1 MKDRP
6 DSGQN
11 ANNVWYETADRV
23 HKLGMNF
30 RAKMPFASEEMS
42 FLLRVYL
49 SPTSHLQ
56 DMVLTG
62 GLSPAAR
69 RAMPGVAEILRAFNA
84 PAALVQSDSRQLDVN
99 KFAAYFKLA
108 AKLTAR
114 EVLEEYHRVLNEHYE
129 GTMANL
135 PRELW
140 YDALTTVIKGPK
152 MMPLLI
158 KTAYH
163 GDKDGNVEWEETLGH
178 GGLTDFLL
186 PDWWDEAVQ

>member
-30 RAKMPFASEEMS
+30 RAKMSFAAEGMPL
-42 FLLRVYL
+42 LLRVYL
-49 SPTSHLQ
+49 SPTNHLR
-56 DMVLTG
+56 DMILPG
-62 GLSPAAR
+62 GMSTEAR
-69 RAMPGVAEILRAFNA
+69 RAMPGIAEILRAFNA

-114 EVLEEYHRVLNEHYE
+114 EVLEEYQRVLNEHYE

-140 YDALTTVIKGPK
+140 YDALATVIKGPK

-158 KTAYH
+158 RTPYH
-163 GDKDGNVEWEETLGH
+163 GDANGNVEWEETLET